1 MPEKSMISRS
11 NTGDYC
17 DIEPSDLV
25 LHFTLYVNAFIV
37 GFIIMA
43 FEILGSRYLN
53 PFFGSGIFTWSSLI
67 TTVLMALSAGYFIGG
82 YIADRKPSVN
92 LLGFIVFSASI
103 WFGLMPI
110 FANPL
115 FAFVFDSIKDIRY
128 GSLISSIFLL
138 FVPLS
143 LLGVYSPF
151 AIRLILRSTHISG
164 TVSGRIYGISTLGS
178 IIGTLVTTFYL
189 IPFIG
194 TRIITYV
201 LFLCTLSCSVSIL
214 SFGLYRWRGKIYR
227 TIGSVRSIF
236 VIVLIFLLMPP
247 IAWAISLSDS
257 FFKPADILRFNSIL
271 KSINYNLI
279 ETVESPYN
287 TIFIHKLG
295 SYITMTFRYD
305 PMQVQSIINLRN
317 EDQLPALYTQVMTV
331 GLVYAD
337 NPEHILIMGLGGGMT
352 TRYIRRY
359 FPELTVDAVELDRGV
374 IDLAKEYFGVKESN
388 KYKITESD
396 ARVHLKRSKERYSI
410 IMSDAYPNGSIPFH
424 LFTKEFYEIVKGHLE
439 EGGCFVMNLYSTKKL
454 FKSTLSTLNSVF
466 ESVDVFT
473 HRSMRNVVIV
483 AYKRPRLTKAYLED
497 RADNLQREKNFYHDI
512 RRIVRLRRNIKI
524 IQPATLLTDDFA
536 PVNYYNSVSENGRR
550 LRY

>member
-1 MPEKSMISRS
+1 MPWKSTINRS
-11 NTGDYC
+11 NTGDYY
-17 DIEPSDLV
+17 DIEQSSPV
-25 LHFTLYVNAFIV
+25 LYFTLYINAFTV

-82 YIADRKPSVN
+82 YIADRKPSFN
-92 LLGFIVFSASI
+92 LLGFVVFSASI

-128 GSLISSIFLL
+128 GSLISAIFLL

-151 AIRLILRSTHISG
+151 AIRLMLRSTHISG

-194 TRIITYV
+194 TVVITYV
-201 LFLCTLSCSVSIL
+201 LFLGTLLCSVSIL
-214 SFGLYRWRGKIYR
+214 SAGLYQWRGKIYR
-227 TIGSVRSIF
+227 TMTSLRSIF
-236 VIVLIFLLMPP
+236 VVAFIFWLMLPS
-247 IAWAISLSDS
+247 ASAVSLNYSY
-257 FFKPADILRFNSIL
+257 FKSADFPRPKSIPD
-271 KSINYNLI
+271 SINYNLI

-287 TIFIHKLG
+287 TIFIHQVG

-305 PMQVQSIINLRN
+305 PMQVQSIMNLRN
-317 EDQLPALYTQVMTV
+317 EEQLPALYTQIMTV

-337 NPEHILIMGLGGGMT
+337 NPKHVLIMGLGGGMT
-352 TRYIRRY
+352 TRYIQRY
-359 FPELTVDAVELDRGV
+359 YPESIVDAVELDRGV
-374 IDLAKEYFGVKESN
+374 IDLAKKYFGVKESN
-388 KYKITESD
+388 KYRITESD
-396 ARVHLKRSKERYSI
+396 ARVYLKRSKEHYDI

-424 LFTKEFYEIVKGHLE
+424 LYTKEFYELVRGHLG

-454 FKSTLSTLNSVF
+454 LKSTLSTLNSVF
-466 ESVDVFT
+466 ESVDIFT
-473 HRSMRNVVIV
+473 HPSMKNIVIV

-497 RADNLQREKNFYHDI
+497 RTDNLQKEKNFYHDI
-512 RRIVRLRRNIKI
+512 RRIVRLRREIKI
-524 IQPATLLTDDFA
+524 IRPARLLTDDFA
-536 PVNYYNSVSENGRR
+536 PVNYYNSVSENGHR
-550 LRY
+550 LHY

>member
-1 MPEKSMISRS
+1 MISPS
-11 NTGDYC
+11 NTGDCC
-17 DIEPSDLV
+17 DIEPSDPV
-25 LHFTLYVNAFIV
+25 LHFSLYINAFII

-67 TTVLMALSAGYFIGG
+67 TTVLMALSTGYFIGG

-115 FAFVFDSIKDIRY
+115 FAFVFDSVQDIRY

-143 LLGVYSPF
+143 LVGVYSPF
-151 AIRLILRSTHISG
+151 AIRLILRSTNVSG

-201 LFLCTLSCSVSIL
+201 LFLCTLFCSVSIL
-214 SFGLYRWRGKIYR
+214 AAGLYQWKGRIYR
-227 TIGSVRSIF
+227 TMTLLRSIF
-236 VIVLIFLLMPP
+236 VVAFIFWLMQPS
-247 IAWAISLSDS
+247 AYGGSLNYSY
-257 FFKPADILRFNSIL
+257 FKSADFPRPKSIPD
-271 KSINYNLI
+271 SINYNLI

-287 TIFIHKLG
+287 TIFIHQLG

-317 EDQLPALYTQVMTV
+317 EEQLPAAYTRIMTV

-352 TRYIRRY
+352 TRYIQEY
-359 FPELTVDAVELDRGV
+359 YPASIVDAVELDRGV
-374 IDLAKEYFGVKESN
+374 IDLAKKYFGVRESD
-388 KYKITESD
+388 KYRITESD
-396 ARVHLKRSKERYSI
+396 ARVYLNRSKERYDI

-424 LFTKEFYEIVKGHLE
+424 LYTKEFYEIVRGHLE

-466 ESVDVFT
+466 ESVDVFA
-473 HRSMRNVVIV
+473 RPSMRNIVIV

-497 RADNLQREKNFYHDI
+497 RADNLQKEKNFYYDI
-512 RRIVRLRRNIKI
+512 RRIVRLRRDIEI
-524 IQPATLLTDDFA
+524 IRPARLFTDDFA
-536 PVNYYNSVSENGRR
+536 PVNYYNSVSENGHR
-550 LRY
+550 LHY